1 MAIRL
6 RSTLKEWFKRGK
18 YPLEEQFADWIDSFL
33 HKTEDKL
40 PLASVEDLPEQL
52 NAKYDHASG
61 VALEQKHQ
69 TLRTDFDQHA
79 AASAEEFNRISDD
92 IDELQAEDER
102 LDGCITSET
111 ERATREET
119 AIREEFA
126 AADLAEKNRA
136 VGEETAIREE
146 FAAAD
151 AETLKSAKSYTDT
164 KDTQV
169 RNDFAA
175 ADALLREALEAE
187 TERATG
193 EEAVIRE
200 EFAAADTEAL
210 TAAKD
215 YTDTRETEIRSD
227 MTSGDAQ
234 TLDSARKYADKKVA
248 DLVNSAP
255 ATLDT
260 LNELAEALD
269 NDPNFASTVAEQIG
283 GKADKIELPSAITEQ
298 DIESIFNQ

>member
-40 PLASVEDLPEQL
+40 PLASVEDLPKQL

-69 TLRTDFDQHA
+69 TLRTDFDQHT
-79 AASAEEFNRISDD
+79 AASALQFERISDD

-215 YTDTRETEIRSD
+215 YTDTRETAIRSD

-255 ATLDT
+255 TTLDT
-260 LNELAEALD
+260 LNELAEALG
-269 NDPNFASTVAEQIG
+269 NDPNFAATVAGQIG
-283 GKADKIELPSAITEQ
+283 GKADKTELPSAITEQ